1 MSLIDEVKPYICLSF
16 DEANILIQNFR
27 KRDFGGII
35 ARLDNLI
42 SHTEDVY
49 LQKELQSLLQK
60 LRELT
65 PEEYAKLAYDIEAGV
80 LVFPPNYV
88 LPHIE

>member
-1 MSLIDEVKPYICLSF
+1 MSLIDEAKPYTCLSF

-49 LQKELQSLLQK
+49 LQKELQSLFQK

-65 PEEYAKLAYDIEAGV
+65 PEEYAKLVYDIEAGV